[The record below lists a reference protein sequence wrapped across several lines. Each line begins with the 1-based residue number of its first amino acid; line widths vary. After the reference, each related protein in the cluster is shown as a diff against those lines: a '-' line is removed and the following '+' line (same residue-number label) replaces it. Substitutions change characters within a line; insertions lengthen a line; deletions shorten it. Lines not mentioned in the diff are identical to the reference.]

1 MFGEESKENGLA
13 THSKHAPSPRPMSFE
28 EHETAKDFEIA
39 LLEFSLSC
47 RIAAPCLTDVVL
59 KLGEKAYV
67 AAGSPFVTQVAE
79 KAQVPADVNVSV
91 TELIQVGFKAVI
103 FLFVF
108 LNFSA

>member
-1 MFGEESKENGLA
+1 
-13 THSKHAPSPRPMSFE
+13 
-28 EHETAKDFEIA
+28 
-39 LLEFSLSC
+39 
-47 RIAAPCLTDVVL
+47 VL

-91 TELIQVGFKAVI
+91 TELIQVGFKAEV
-103 FLFVF
+103 FLFDF